1 MKARSNILTGEE
13 RGVLVLAAPHVCGKH
28 LSNTEI
34 GQRLGVSA
42 TRVKTLIH
50 QACVKL
56 KAHNRME
63 AVFFALIRREIRLND
78 LYSLDELAEIFSAM
92 CPDMFRRITQLVREE
107 MEYMY
112 LLGEEEF
119 ILKEGKDRRQ
129 NTVLTQSERDVLIL
143 AGRGLTNKAIAD
155 TLYISISAVRT
166 FLYRASTKLG
176 AHERMEAV
184 LLALK
189 RGEIGLNDIF
199 SFNELI
205 QPIAPLGVESLE
217 KIAQLLSKKTV
228 QEPVLAVS

>member
-1 MKARSNILTGEE
+1 MLTEEE
-13 RGVLVLAAPHVCGKH
+13 RGVLLLAAPHVCGKH
-28 LSNTEI
+28 LGNAEI

-63 AVFFALIRREIRLND
+63 AVFFALIRKEIRLND

-92 CPDMFRRITQLVREE
+92 CPDMFRKITQLVREE
-107 MEYMY
+107 MEYIH
-112 LLGEEEF
+112 LLGEDEF
-119 ILKEGKDRRQ
+119 ITKERDRRQ
-129 NTVLTQSERDVLIL
+129 NTILTQSEREVLVL

-189 RGEIGLNDIF
+189 RGEISLGDIF

-205 QPIAPLGVESLE
+205 QPIAPMGVESLE
-217 KIAQLLSKKTV
+217 KIAQLLNHKLERELV
-228 QEPVLAVS
+228 PAVS